1 MVTNANPNPE
11 AIFEG
16 GQRVLVY
23 SLVSVSGLF
32 LIMMALPFLLGSGP
46 ADEALADDGVREI
59 EVILTEFTIQPTSF
73 AFDAGDRVKF
83 VIENRGGV
91 VHEFRLTSLSS
102 ATAHAEGGHEGH
114 HDSEAGTDEAGDV
127 LLLVNPKQ
135 TETLEVTFDEHSV
148 FDLAACLLPGHF
160 EAGMTSPLSI
170 AGVMVHADDA
180 HDHATDDHAT
190 DDHTTDAAHDDDH
203 ATDDH
208 TTDAAHDDDHAMDDT
223 TDAAHD
229 DDHAMDDM
237 TDDAHDD
244 DHAMDDMP
252 TADREIFI
260 FMDEF
265 AFDPSNIEVARGETV
280 SFTIINA
287 GQLAHEFRFTTEHV
301 ALEHVAG
308 GDGHHTGDDGD
319 LVVALE
325 PGAAGTL
332 VVHFD
337 EAIEFDTIACFLDDH
352 YESGLSAPL
361 TVTS

>member
-203 ATDDH
+203 A
-208 TTDAAHDDDHAMDDT
+208 
-223 TDAAHD
+223 
-229 DDHAMDDM
+229 
-237 TDDAHDD
+237 
-244 DHAMDDMP
+244 MDDMP